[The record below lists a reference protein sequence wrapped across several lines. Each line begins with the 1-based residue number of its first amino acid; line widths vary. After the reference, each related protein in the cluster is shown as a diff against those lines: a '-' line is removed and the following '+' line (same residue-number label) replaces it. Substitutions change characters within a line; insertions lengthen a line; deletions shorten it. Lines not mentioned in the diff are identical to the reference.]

1 MRLLQA
7 PPAAAAAMLAV
18 LLTGCASG
26 STGGANTPCADI
38 NVSIG
43 ETSKDLSA
51 AAISRGKIS
60 NFDVPFWVPG
70 GVKARSALED
80 RQTRKIEGLETELA
94 AKRQERAS
102 RCQRP

>member
-7 PPAAAAAMLAV
+7 PPAAATAMLAV

-70 GVKARSALED
+70 GTKARSALED
-80 RQTRKIEGLETELA
+80 RQNRKIEGLETELA